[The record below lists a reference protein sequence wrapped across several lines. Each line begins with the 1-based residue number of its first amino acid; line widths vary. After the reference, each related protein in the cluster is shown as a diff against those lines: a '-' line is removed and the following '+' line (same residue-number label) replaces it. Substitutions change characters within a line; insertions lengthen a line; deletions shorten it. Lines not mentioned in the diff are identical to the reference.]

1 MKLKTSLKIN
11 KLNPEDLKRIKI
23 INRLNNEKNNYKT
36 HFFFFFLHN
45 LNIFFY

>member
-23 INRLNNEKNNYKT
+23 NNRLNNENK
-36 HFFFFFLHN
+36 
-45 LNIFFY
+45 

>member
-23 INRLNNEKNNYKT
+23 INRLNNEKKNNYKT
-36 HFFFFFLHN
+36 HFFFS
-45 LNIFFY
+45 FYTI